1 MNADAR
7 AVLDFW
13 FGELSDGFARDE
25 VRRAWF
31 NADAARDEEIRRRF
45 APLLEAAARGELESW
60 RHAVRTALALI
71 IVCDQF
77 SRQIHRGSA
86 AAFATDPLA
95 LEIARDLVARG
106 ADRELAFDE
115 RVFVY
120 LPFEH
125 AESRVDQ
132 HTSVGL
138 FAALRDATPAGQKHL
153 TGVFLRHA
161 QQHRDIVQR
170 FGRFPHRN
178 ALLGRTSTAQEL
190 VFLADA
196 GDFGQSQRA
205 SGLDQDSPA

>member
-1 MNADAR
+1 MNADAH

-31 NADAARDEEIRRRF
+31 DADAARDEEIRGRF
-45 APLLEAAARGELESW
+45 APLLEAAARGGLVAW
-60 RHAVRTALALI
+60 RDAAHTALALI

-77 SRQIHRGSA
+77 SRQIHRGRA

-125 AESRVDQ
+125 AESRLDQ
-132 HTSVGL
+132 HTCVGL
-138 FAALRDATPAGQKHL
+138 MMALRDGTPAGRRHL
-153 TGVFLRHA
+153 TGVFLQHA
-161 QQHRDIVQR
+161 QQHRDIVLR

-178 ALLGRTSTAQEL
+178 AALGRHSSAAEL
-190 VFLADA
+190 AFLAGA
-196 GDFGQSQRA
+196 GDFGQTPRA
-205 SGLDQDSPA
+205 AKRDQDSRA